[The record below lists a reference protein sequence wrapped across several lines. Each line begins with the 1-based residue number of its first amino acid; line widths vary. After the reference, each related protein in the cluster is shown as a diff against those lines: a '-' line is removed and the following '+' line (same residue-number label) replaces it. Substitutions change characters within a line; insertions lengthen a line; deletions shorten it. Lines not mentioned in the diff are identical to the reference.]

1 MPLWW
6 KNQRRILTVGFSML
20 LLAGQA
26 HAQERIDQRAL
37 VRDTQITS
45 ENPNELTM
53 VWWLPEQFW
62 QATLRDRL
70 PANHVEEVLK
80 VVRRYTMIAVVDGRI
95 GPLGGMS
102 FIPEEAVRTN
112 VTLKDAAGVNYAP
125 LGESSIDP
133 DMKNLVQAMK
143 PVVANMLG
151 PIGQNTHF
159 VLFPS
164 KSADG
169 RLVADPTS
177 KGTLWVI
184 VGGKEFRYRLP
195 LGSLLSPK
203 YDPGTGETFP
213 GNYNFNPFT
222 GTKLGTESPNKPVQ
236 PAR

>member
-1 MPLWW
+1 MLA
-6 KNQRRILTVGFSML
+6 VGLSIV
-20 LLAGQA
+20 LAAGHA
-26 HAQERIDQRAL
+26 HALERIDQRAL
-37 VRDTQITS
+37 VRETQITS
-45 ENPNELTM
+45 ENPSELTM

-70 PANHVEEVLK
+70 PANNVDKILE

-102 FIPEEAVRTN
+102 FIPEDAVRAN

-125 LGESSIDP
+125 LGESAIDP

-151 PIGQNTHF
+151 AIGQNMHF
-159 VLFPS
+159 VLFPT

-222 GTKLGTESPNKPVQ
+222 GTKLGSESPNKASQ
-236 PAR
+236 PTR